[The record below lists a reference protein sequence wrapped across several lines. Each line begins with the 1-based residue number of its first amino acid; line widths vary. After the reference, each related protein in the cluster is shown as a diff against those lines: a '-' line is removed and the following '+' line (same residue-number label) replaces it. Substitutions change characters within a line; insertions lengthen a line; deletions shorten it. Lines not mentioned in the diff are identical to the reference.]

1 MVGDIPKYYVNMET
15 LESMKYCG
23 VQNEWNLDELW
34 NTEILKGHPEGSLR
48 IFYAKNIFIHPK

>member
-1 MVGDIPKYYVNMET
+1 MKYY
-15 LESMKYCG
+15 G
-23 VQNEWNLDELW
+23 VQNEWNLDEVW